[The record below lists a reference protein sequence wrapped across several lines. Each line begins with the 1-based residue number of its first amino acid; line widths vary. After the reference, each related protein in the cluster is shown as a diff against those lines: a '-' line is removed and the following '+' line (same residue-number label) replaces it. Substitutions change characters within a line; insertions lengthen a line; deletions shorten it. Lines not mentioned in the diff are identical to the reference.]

1 MAAPGQS
8 GALSGA
14 GVVSPKRKV
23 PLAACRALF
32 ASFWADHCLEEL
44 RSLLWRAGDEQAHH
58 GVRCDVTLLLGTLPA
73 LCAALLEEPILVL
86 PLAEDGLRDAQQAVL
101 ARNGCG
107 PRPGW
112 GNPAWWAQAPSLKG
126 LVHARFDAS
135 SMACAGAP
143 WLRVTRVRECHV
155 NRLVALA
162 GTCARQATSRVREA
176 ARSLTCT
183 QCRFVFAV
191 PLDAET
197 GSMTAPPSSCPNP
210 AGCAGSAFKAA
221 ATPGGLALNP
231 ALCVDAVD
239 VVLAIPPQ
247 ASGQREEGSP
257 ASGFGAAVTVVLEAE
272 LVNACAVGQDV
283 TITGVV
289 RRRWAGPPLS
299 GGRSGA
305 DMVLYAV
312 CVTPAIRRA
321 RGRAVAVGG
330 SPGSPLGVFSTAFWA
345 RHVAHPLAGRELV
358 VGSLCPQLRG
368 LRGAKLAVMLALCG
382 GSPAAEE
389 GDDGEQA
396 GSAIRGDI
404 HTLLLGDPG
413 CGKSQLL
420 RAASQLGR
428 RAVLAHGGHVTL
440 AGLTAAVVRD
450 AGGSALEAGALLRAH
465 RGILV
470 LDELDQLS
478 TAARGALHEALEQR
492 TLSFAK
498 AGVQLRVPCA
508 ATLLAACNPKPGA
521 PGGVR
526 CPDLELATT
535 LAAPLLSRF
544 DLVVRI
550 PDGVGAGEEAQ
561 CRDRVR
567 AKAVLAN
574 RRAAIAGRQPHL
586 PAGVEVA
593 PLGTGE
599 EADPLASD
607 EAVAACLAADAP
619 WPHALLARY
628 IATVRDSLAPR
639 LSPDA
644 ERLCSAFFRAARAGG
659 GGGGPGRAT
668 PRLLEASLR
677 LTRAHARLMG
687 HPVASRQDACQA
699 LLLLRASMAAGGA
712 EGGDVEEDGIPSPE
726 ALTAGA
732 ARDEAALCC
741 ELDAALGC
749 GWRTGATSQG
759 GQENREVQP
768 PLALMPAPEVVPVA
782 PTLPPPPEDD
792 WGF

>member
-1 MAAPGQS
+1 MAA
-8 GALSGA
+8 ATGA
-14 GVVSPKRKV
+14 GPVSARRKV
-23 PLAACRALF
+23 PLAQCRALF
-32 ASFWADHCLEEL
+32 SAFWADHCLEEL
-44 RSLLWRAGDEQAHH
+44 RTLLWRADEQAHH
-58 GVRCDVTLLLGTLPA
+58 GVRCDVTLLLGTHPA
-73 LCAALLEEPILVL
+73 LCAALLEEPALVL
-86 PLAEDGLRDAQQAVL
+86 PLAEDGLRDAQQGML

-107 PRPGW
+107 ARPAW
-112 GNPAWWAQAPSLKG
+112 GSPGWWAQAPCLKP
-126 LVHARFDAS
+126 LVHARFDAAAL
-135 SMACAGAP
+135 ACAGAP
-143 WLRVTRVRECHV
+143 WLRVSRLRECHV

-162 GTCARQATSRVREA
+162 GSCARQGTSRVREA
-176 ARSLTCT
+176 ARSLTCA

-210 AGCAGSAFKAA
+210 AGCAGTAFKAA
-221 ATPGGLALNP
+221 DTPGGLALNP

-239 VVLAIPPQ
+239 VVLAIPPR
-247 ASGQREEGSP
+247 AAGREEGAAPS
-257 ASGFGAAVTVVLEAE
+257 SGVGAAVTVVLEAE

-312 CVTPAIRRA
+312 CISPAVRRA

-330 SPGSPLGVFSTAFWA
+330 SPGSPLGVFSSAFWA
-345 RHVAHPLAGRELV
+345 RHAAHPLAGRELV

-382 GSPAAEE
+382 GSPAAET

-420 RAASQLGR
+420 RAAAQLGR

-440 AGLTAAVVRD
+440 AGLTAAVVRE
-450 AGGSALEAGALLRAH
+450 AGGTALEAGALLRAH

-526 CPDLELATT
+526 CPDLEVATT

-550 PDGVGAGEEAQ
+550 ADGAGAGEQAQ
-561 CRDRVR
+561 SRDRAHAR
-567 AKAVLAN
+567 AVLAN
-574 RRAAIAGRQPHL
+574 RRAAMAGRQPHL
-586 PAGVEVA
+586 AAGGEDGA
-593 PLGTGE
+593 PL
-599 EADPLASD
+599 APDD
-607 EAVAACLAADAP
+607 AVAACLAADAP

-628 IATVRDSLAPR
+628 IATVRDTLAPR

-687 HPVASRQDACQA
+687 HPVATRQDACQA

-712 EGGDVEEDGIPSPE
+712 GGVEEGDFEDDTVPSPE
-726 ALTAGA
+726 ALTASA
-732 ARDEAALCC
+732 ARDEAALCS

-749 GWRTGATSQG
+749 GWRTAPAQG
-759 GQENREVQP
+759 GQENREAQP
-768 PLALMPAPEVVPVA
+768 PLALPAPQIAPVE
-782 PTLPPPPEDD
+782 PPPPPEDD